1 MGYDRL
7 TCLMAAAQ
15 NMKDREGRCYGPH
28 YGRLVADTTPGQRD
42 ALVEKGR
49 AMLERRDALRRAARG
64 RREKV
69 KGEGK
74 YV

>member
-1 MGYDRL
+1 MSGF
-7 TCLMAAAQ
+7 A
-15 NMKDREGRCYGPH
+15 
-28 YGRLVADTTPGQRD
+28 GRLVADTTPGQRD